1 MFELTSGF
9 MASGRG
15 RVERGCCQG
24 ESVSVM
30 AGRKA
35 RPQGELACVNSCNL
49 ISKLTCYF

>member
-15 RVERGCCQG
+15 GGVERGCCQG

-35 RPQGELACVNSCNL
+35 RPQGELACVGPNL
-49 ISKLTCYF
+49 ISKLTCYY

>member
-30 AGRKA
+30 AGRIA
-35 RPQGELACVNSCNL
+35 RSQGELACVDDTL
-49 ISKLTCYF
+49 VI

>member
-15 RVERGCCQG
+15 RGERGCCKG

-35 RPQGELACVNSCNL
+35 RLLGELACVDDTL
-49 ISKLTCYF
+49 VI